1 MTDVLIKE
9 GARDWVNHANEM
21 FNSQLISDTG
31 AIYSSVQGM
40 NGFHGDNMI
49 YRVVTFPSGLKQ
61 VYFAGWDT
69 GIRNVPKNSTVQAYK
84 LPINW
89 GTKGYYV
96 NVSQVTNG
104 DSLYRHRVQLDPNTG
119 IVSFFNPYDFDVS
132 DFSAGISLV
141 LTQVGV

>member
-1 MTDVLIKE
+1 MSYQDLTPGQRE
-9 GARDWVNHANEM
+9 WVNLINQNFH
-21 FNSQLISDTG
+21 SQAIADTG
-31 AIYSSVQGM
+31 AVYSSVQGM

-49 YRVVTFPSGLKQ
+49 YREVTFPSGLKQ

-69 GIRNVPKNSTVQAYK
+69 NIRNVPKNSTVQAYK

>member
-1 MTDVLIKE
+1 
-9 GARDWVNHANEM
+9 
-21 FNSQLISDTG
+21 
-31 AIYSSVQGM
+31 M

-104 DSLYRHRVQLDPNTG
+104 ASLYRHRVQLDPNTG